1 VFEKIKSVFAV
12 LGAIIVSIAAFILG
26 RKSKGADN
34 TDSRGG
40 AGSLD
45 RGVSQKLEEAG
56 RDNQRITD
64 EQRELGNQIDV
75 SRGIVGDNEILL
87 NEAKRIA
94 ERNAEIA
101 RKLSGR
107 S

>member
-12 LGAIIVSIAAFILG
+12 LGAVIISIAAFILG

-45 RGVSQKLEEAG
+45 RGVSTKLGEVGEVG
-56 RDNQRITD
+56 KRIAD
-64 EQRELGNQIDV
+64 EQFELGNQIDV

-107 S
+107 G